1 MSKKKFH
8 AVILARGGSKGI
20 KNKNLV
26 LVNNKPLIYWSIK
39 NCLKTKEISSV
50 WVSSDNKKIL
60 SYAKKTGANIILRP
74 KKLSLDHSSSES
86 GWLHAINKIKESE
99 LIDHVVALQAT
110 SPIRYKNDLSNA
122 IKLYLKKK
130 NDSLF
135 SAGIIKTTFTWKKN
149 KNKITPNYNIKI
161 KRARRQSLK
170 PLILENGSFYI
181 FNANKFLIKK
191 KRLFGK
197 INYYTQK
204 IINNFEIDS
213 HEDLLLVRL
222 LMSSIPKKFF

>member
-1 MSKKKFH
+1 
-8 AVILARGGSKGI
+8 
-20 KNKNLV
+20 
-26 LVNNKPLIYWSIK
+26 
-39 NCLKTKEISSV
+39 
-50 WVSSDNKKIL
+50 
-60 SYAKKTGANIILRP
+60 
-74 KKLSLDHSSSES
+74 
-86 GWLHAINKIKESE
+86 
-99 LIDHVVALQAT
+99 VVALQAT

-197 INYYTQK
+197 INYYAQK

>member
-1 MSKKKFH
+1 MIKKKFH
-8 AVILARGGSKGI
+8 AIILARGGSKGI

-26 LVNNKPLIYWSIK
+26 LINGKPLIYWSIK

-60 SYAKKTGANIILRP
+60 SYSKKIGANIILRP
-74 KKLSLDHSSSES
+74 KKLCSDRSSSES
-86 GWLHAINKIKESE
+86 GWLHAINKIKEKE

-110 SPIRYKNDLSNA
+110 SPIRHKNDLSNS

-135 SAGIIKTTFTWKKN
+135 SAGIIKTTFTWRKN
-149 KNKITPNYNIKI
+149 KKKIIPNYNIKI
-161 KRARRQSLK
+161 NRVRRQNLRS
-170 PLILENGSFYI
+170 LILENGSFYI

-197 INYYTQK
+197 INYYSQK
-204 IINNFEIDS
+204 IINNFEIDN
-213 HEDLLLVRL
+213 HEDLFLVRL
-222 LMSSIPKKFF
+222 LMRAIPKKNI